1 MNIPVYYVCKRC
13 EGQFPKKDYNF
24 KAELCTTCDDLIKR
38 EQSIRDAAPELLE
51 AVKTL
56 ASMASDFPNELSNKH
71 PDVIEAFKAINKAEG
86 LS

>member
-1 MNIPVYYVCKRC
+1 MNIPVYYDCKKC

-51 AVKTL
+51 MLKEAVERCEINNGEGEE
-56 ASMASDFPNELSNKH
+56 DEF
-71 PDVIEAFKAINKAEG
+71 IEMFNDAINKAEG
-86 LS
+86 TS